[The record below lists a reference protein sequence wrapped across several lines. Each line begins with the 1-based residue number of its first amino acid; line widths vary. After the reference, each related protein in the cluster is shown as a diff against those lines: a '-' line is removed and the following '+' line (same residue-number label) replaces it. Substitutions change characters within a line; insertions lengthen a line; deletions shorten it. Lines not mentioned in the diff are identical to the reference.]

1 MSKLKAAG
9 ARDTSKARRKSKTA
23 PKAAGGR
30 KLSNWAAAQW
40 RAARNRAGYAFKL
53 ILTVCGVLLAGTVL
67 ILTAFGQIDDVG
79 GLIAGRAERELEQAG
94 YTLDWLD
101 VAGAERTGVEEIAMA
116 VGAAPG
122 LGLSRVDLEAARE
135 SIQSLSWVK
144 SAEVL
149 RLWPDRIAVLI
160 EERQPYAVWQINQ
173 THHVIDP
180 DGYVIDAADPRDFLD
195 LPRVVGEDA
204 NREAHAVIALLA
216 LHPEIRD
223 RVTNAIRVGERRWNL
238 RLQSGGDVL
247 LPEDDPASALALLA
261 AMHEERGVLDYEA
274 QIFDLRNSGEMVM
287 RPWPDRAAER
297 AGRGA

>member
-1 MSKLKAAG
+1 MSKLKGAG
-9 ARDTSKARRKSKTA
+9 ARDSSKARRKSNKA

-40 RAARNRAGYAFKL
+40 RAARNRASYAFKL
-53 ILTVCGVLLAGTVL
+53 IFTVFGALLAGTAV
-67 ILTAFGQIDDVG
+67 ILLVFGQLDDVG
-79 GLIAGRAERELEQAG
+79 GMLAGRAETELEQAG

-101 VAGAERTGVEEIAMA
+101 VAGADRTGVEEIAMA

-122 LGLSRVDLEAARE
+122 LGLSRVDLNAARE
-135 SIQSLSWVK
+135 AIQSLSWVK

-160 EERQPYAVWQINQ
+160 EERQLYALWQINQ
-173 THHVIDP
+173 TYHVIDA
-180 DGYVIDAADPRDFLD
+180 GGAVIDAANPLDFAH

-204 NREAHAVIALLA
+204 NREAGSVIGLLE
-216 LHPEIRD
+216 LHPDIRD
-223 RVTNAIRVGERRWNL
+223 RVTHAIRVGERRWSL

-274 QIFDLRNSGEMVM
+274 QIFDLRNAGEMVM

>member
-1 MSKLKAAG
+1 VSKLKAVG

-40 RAARNRAGYAFKL
+40 RAARYRAGYAFKL
-53 ILTVCGVLLAGTVL
+53 ILTVCGVLLGGTVA
-67 ILTAFGQIDDVG
+67 ILTVFGQIDDVG
-79 GLIAGRAERELEQAG
+79 GLMAGRAERELEQAG

-122 LGLSRVDLEAARE
+122 LGLSRVDLVAARE

-204 NREAHAVIALLA
+204 NREAGAVIALLA

-274 QIFDLRNSGEMVM
+274 QIFDLRNAGEMVM

>member
-1 MSKLKAAG
+1 MGIWDLNG
-9 ARDTSKARRKSKTA
+9 DTTA
-23 PKAAGGR
+23 
-30 KLSNWAAAQW
+30 
-40 RAARNRAGYAFKL
+40 
-53 ILTVCGVLLAGTVL
+53 
-67 ILTAFGQIDDVG
+67 TA
-79 GLIAGRAERELEQAG
+79 EH
-94 YTLDWLD
+94 
-101 VAGAERTGVEEIAMA
+101 
-116 VGAAPG
+116 AAPASSRPD
-122 LGLSRVDLEAARE
+122 LTDWFDPRSRRVAAEDAVKGLSLPDA
-135 SIQSLSWVK
+135 
-144 SAEVL
+144 VL
-149 RLWPDRIAVLI
+149 ALVLI
-160 EERQPYAVWQINQ
+160 EERQPYAIWQINQ

-195 LPRVVGEDA
+195 LPRVVGEGA
-204 NREAHAVIALLA
+204 NREAHAVIALLE

-274 QIFDLRNSGEMVM
+274 QILDLRNAGEMVM

>member
-40 RAARNRAGYAFKL
+40 RAARYRAGYAFKL
-53 ILTVCGVLLAGTVL
+53 ILTVCGVLLAGTVV
-67 ILTAFGQIDDVG
+67 ILTVFGQIDDVG
-79 GLIAGRAERELEQAG
+79 GMMAGRAERELEQAG

-122 LGLSRVDLEAARE
+122 LGLSRVDLVAARE

-204 NREAHAVIALLA
+204 NREAGAVIALLA

-274 QIFDLRNSGEMVM
+274 QIFDLRNAGEMVM

>member
-53 ILTVCGVLLAGTVL
+53 IFTVCGVLLAGTVV
-67 ILTAFGQIDDVG
+67 ILLAFGRIDEVG
-79 GLIAGRAERELEQAG
+79 GLLAGRAERELEQAG

-101 VAGAERTGVEEIAMA
+101 VAGAERTGVEEIALA

-122 LGLSRVDLEAARE
+122 LGLSRVDLETARA
-135 SIQSLSWVK
+135 SVQSLSWVK
-144 SAEVL
+144 SAQVL

-160 EERQPYAVWQINQ
+160 EEREPYAVWQINQ

-180 DGYVIDAADPRDFLD
+180 DGYVIDAADPRDFLQ
-195 LPRVVGEDA
+195 LPRVVGEGA
-204 NREAHAVIALLA
+204 NREARALIALLA
-216 LHPEIRD
+216 LHPEID
-223 RVTNAIRVGERRWNL
+223 TRVTNAIRVGERRWNL

-247 LPEDDPASALALLA
+247 LPEDDAASALALLA

-274 QIFDLRNSGEMVM
+274 QIFDLRNAGEMVM

>member
-1 MSKLKAAG
+1 M
-9 ARDTSKARRKSKTA
+9 
-23 PKAAGGR
+23 
-30 KLSNWAAAQW
+30 
-40 RAARNRAGYAFKL
+40 
-53 ILTVCGVLLAGTVL
+53 
-67 ILTAFGQIDDVG
+67 
-79 GLIAGRAERELEQAG
+79 
-94 YTLDWLD
+94 
-101 VAGAERTGVEEIAMA
+101 
-116 VGAAPG
+116 
-122 LGLSRVDLEAARE
+122 
-135 SIQSLSWVK
+135 
-144 SAEVL
+144 
-149 RLWPDRIAVLI
+149 
-160 EERQPYAVWQINQ
+160 
-173 THHVIDP
+173 IDP

-204 NREAHAVIALLA
+204 NREAGAVIALLA

-274 QIFDLRNSGEMVM
+274 QIFDLRNAGEMVM

>member
-40 RAARNRAGYAFKL
+40 RAARHRAGYAFKL
-53 ILTVCGVLLAGTVL
+53 IGAVMGVLVIGTLL
-67 ILTAFGQIDDVG
+67 ILTAFGQLDDVG
-79 GLIAGRAERELEQAG
+79 GLLAGRAERELETAG

-101 VAGAERTGVEEIAMA
+101 VAGAERTGVEEIALA

-122 LGLSRVDLEAARE
+122 LGLSRVDIKAARDA
-135 SIQSLSWVK
+135 IQSLSWVK

-160 EERQPYAVWQINQ
+160 EERQPYAIWQINQ

-180 DGYVIDAADPRDFLD
+180 EGAVIDVADPRDFLE
-195 LPRVVGEDA
+195 LPRVVGEGA
-204 NREAHAVIALLA
+204 NREASSVIAILS

-274 QIFDLRNSGEMVM
+274 QIFDLRNAGEMVM

>member
-40 RAARNRAGYAFKL
+40 RAARYRAGYAFKL

-79 GLIAGRAERELEQAG
+79 GMLASRAERELETAG

-101 VAGAERTGVEEIAMA
+101 VAGAERTGVEEVALA

-122 LGLSRVDLEAARE
+122 RGLSRVDLNAARDA
-135 SIQSLSWVK
+135 IQSLSWVK

-160 EERQPYAVWQINQ
+160 EERQPYAIWQINQ

-195 LPRVVGEDA
+195 LPRVVGEGA
-204 NREAHAVIALLA
+204 NREAHAVIALLE

-274 QIFDLRNSGEMVM
+274 QILDLRNAGEMVM

>member
-53 ILTVCGVLLAGTVL
+53 IVTVFGVLLAGTVVIL
-67 ILTAFGQIDDVG
+67 IAFGQLDDVG
-79 GLIAGRAERELEQAG
+79 GMLAGRAERELETAG

-122 LGLSRVDLEAARE
+122 LGLSRVDLNAARE

-160 EERQPYAVWQINQ
+160 EERQPYAIWQINQ
-173 THHVIDP
+173 THHVIDL
-180 DGYVIDAADPRDFLD
+180 DGAVIDAADPRDFLQ
-195 LPRVVGEDA
+195 LPRVVGEGA
-204 NREAHAVIALLA
+204 NTQAHAVIALLS
-216 LHPEIRD
+216 LHPEIHD
-223 RVTNAIRVGERRWNL
+223 RVTNAIRVGDRRWNL

-274 QIFDLRNSGEMVM
+274 QIFDLRNAGEMVM

>member
-40 RAARNRAGYAFKL
+40 RAARYRAGYAFKL
-53 ILTVCGVLLAGTVL
+53 ILTVCGVLLGGSVV
-67 ILTAFGQIDDVG
+67 ILTVFGQIDDVG
-79 GLIAGRAERELEQAG
+79 GLMAGRAERELEQAG

-122 LGLSRVDLEAARE
+122 LGLSRVDLVAARE

-204 NREAHAVIALLA
+204 NREAGAVIALLA

-274 QIFDLRNSGEMVM
+274 QIFDLRNAGEMVM

>member
-79 GLIAGRAERELEQAG
+79 GMLASRAERELETAG

-101 VAGAERTGVEEIAMA
+101 VAGAERTGVEEVALA
-116 VGAAPG
+116 VDAAPG
-122 LGLSRVDLEAARE
+122 RGLSRVDLNAARDA
-135 SIQSLSWVK
+135 IQSLSWVK

-160 EERQPYAVWQINQ
+160 EERQPYAIWQINQ

-195 LPRVVGEDA
+195 LPRVVGEGA
-204 NREAHAVIALLA
+204 NREAHAVIALLE

-274 QIFDLRNSGEMVM
+274 QILDLRNAGEMVM

>member
-40 RAARNRAGYAFKL
+40 RAARYRAGYAFKL
-53 ILTVCGVLLAGTVL
+53 ILTVCGVLLGGTIV
-67 ILTAFGQIDDVG
+67 ILTVFGQIDDVG
-79 GLIAGRAERELEQAG
+79 GLMAGRAERELEQAG

-122 LGLSRVDLEAARE
+122 LGLSRVDLVAARE

-204 NREAHAVIALLA
+204 NREAGAVIALLA

-238 RLQSGGDVL
+238 RLRSGGDVL

-274 QIFDLRNSGEMVM
+274 QIFDLRNAGEMVM